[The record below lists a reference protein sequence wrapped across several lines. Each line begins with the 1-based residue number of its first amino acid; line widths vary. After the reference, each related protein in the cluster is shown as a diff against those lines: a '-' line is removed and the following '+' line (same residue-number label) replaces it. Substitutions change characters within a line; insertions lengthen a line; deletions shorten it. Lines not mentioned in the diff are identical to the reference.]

1 MCSGNDFLE
10 ARNLTLSY
18 SMSNF
23 VSKLLFVLF
32 LVLPMASHAS
42 ELRLLIDMLHE
53 NGMVSEEQ
61 YGRLLAEL
69 EQNQQKTAKEKQEI
83 TEKLELATQPPEVE
97 VTTKGGLRVRTTDG
111 QFETRLRGRLM
122 IDAADYD
129 GAPQIADG
137 TNIRRARLAWSGRIF
152 SDWIYKVDYDF
163 TDGGELKDS
172 YIGYT
177 GFPQARL
184 RMGLMEIPLGLQYR
198 SSSANSQL
206 IERSLLGAF
215 GGDRYIGLMA
225 DTKRQHWSAAAG
237 VFGDDANEQR
247 ERNDEG
253 WGGGA
258 RLTISPINHNNKV
271 LHFGLASFYRHLN
284 DQATLRF
291 DEQPEAR
298 VAGFDIVDT
307 GIIPG
312 ARTYTRSGVEWA
324 AVRNRW
330 SAQAEYMV
338 TDVRRTV
345 WQDVG
350 FSGGHIQSGFFLT
363 DDSLNYENGDFGSPY
378 PNHLVGE
385 GGFGAWELVAR
396 YSTLDLTDEDIIGGE
411 IDSLTF
417 GLNWYPVP
425 MLRFSANYINVLNVD
440 DGPNAGQEPRIFLV
454 RSQWAF

>member
-1 MCSGNDFLE
+1 
-10 ARNLTLSY
+10 
-18 SMSNF
+18 MSQF
-23 VSKLLFVLF
+23 IPKLLCVLF
-32 LVLPMASHAS
+32 LGLPLVSHAS

-53 NGMVSEEQ
+53 NDMISEQQ
-61 YGRLLAEL
+61 YDRLLAEL
-69 EQNQQKTAKEKQEI
+69 EQNQQHAAKEKQQI
-83 TEKLELATQPPEVE
+83 VEKLELATQPSEVE
-97 VTTKGGLRVRTTDG
+97 VSAKGGLRISSTDG
-111 QFETRLRGRLM
+111 EFETRIRGRLM

-137 TNIRRARLAWSGRIF
+137 TNIRRARFAWSGRIYR
-152 SDWIYKVDYDF
+152 DWLFKLDYDF
-163 TDGGELKDS
+163 SDGGELKDS
-172 YIGYT
+172 YIGYS
-177 GFPQARL
+177 GFSQARL

-215 GGDRYIGLMA
+215 GGDRYIGVMA

-253 WGGGA
+253 WGVGA
-258 RLTISPINHNNKV
+258 RVTMAPFNHNNNV

-312 ARTYTRSGVEWA
+312 ARTYTRTGLEWA
-324 AVRNRW
+324 VVHNRW
-330 SAQAEYMV
+330 SAQAEYMLS
-338 TDVRRTV
+338 DVSRETG
-345 WQDVG
+345 QDIT
-350 FSGGHIQSGFFLT
+350 FSGGHFQSGFFLT
-363 DDSLNYENGDFGSPY
+363 ADSLNYENGDFGSPQ
-378 PNHLVGE
+378 PNHPLGE
-385 GGFGAWELVAR
+385 GGIGAWELVAR
-396 YSTLDLTDEDIIGGE
+396 YSSLDLTDKDVTGGE

-440 DGPNAGQEPRIFLV
+440 GGPNAGQEPRIFLV